1 MNQIP
6 LDAAAAELHAA
17 AALADHR
24 ADGDPFS
31 PWTALGGQLRLVAA
45 GLDPAPA
52 THARLRKT
60 LGGHTAAAL
69 ERLDELDVSSKP
81 ADLAFWRRHVEHL
94 HGQATRLEGDTE
106 NRRSNP

>member
-1 MNQIP
+1 MNQVP

-24 ADGDPFS
+24 AGGDPFS

-45 GLDPAPA
+45 GLDPAPVMH
-52 THARLRKT
+52 TRPRKT

-69 ERLDELDVSSKP
+69 ERLDDLNADSRPTDLD
-81 ADLAFWRRHVEHL
+81 FWRQHLEHL
-94 HGQATRLEGDTE
+94 HEHATRLEGDPE
-106 NRRSNP
+106 LPRSNP